1 MDAYTPAADRYATM
15 TYQRCGASGL
25 RLPALAFGMWHG
37 FGELDAFARQRALV
51 RKAFDLGIT
60 HFDLANTYG
69 PPFGAGEETFARIL
83 KADLAAHRDE
93 LIIATKA
100 GHRRPE
106 TPASPYQWDG
116 SRKTLLA
123 SLDQSLRRL
132 GLDYV
137 DIFYLHQPDAETPLE
152 ESMGALS
159 QAVRQGK
166 ALYVG
171 IDRQPPE
178 QARAAARILR
188 ELGTPCLIGLE
199 GYSLFT
205 RGPEAGLLPTLHE
218 EGIGFMAFSPL
229 FQGLLTDKYLGAVP
243 EDSRMARPR
252 GYGGTLDAKW
262 LWPEAM
268 DQLRGLN
275 AIAQRRGQ
283 TLAQMAIAWV
293 LRDPRVTA
301 AVIGASRPE
310 QLDANVGALRNRAF
324 SAEELAAIDEALHA
338 PERARAAA
346 RAQAAPTRASPS
358 ASR

>member
-1 MDAYTPAADRYATM
+1 M

-37 FGELDAFARQRALV
+37 FGELDPFDRQRGLV

-69 PPFGAGEETFARIL
+69 PPFGAGEETFGRIMR
-83 KADLAAHRDE
+83 ADLAAHRDE
-93 LIIATKA
+93 MIIATKA
-100 GHRRPE
+100 GHCRPD
-106 TPASPYQWDG
+106 TPSCPYRWDG

-137 DIFYLHQPDAETPLE
+137 DIFYLHQPDAQTPLE
-152 ESMGALS
+152 ESMSALS

-188 ELGTPCLIGLE
+188 EMGTPCLIELD

-205 RGPEAGLLPTLHE
+205 RGPEQGLLQMLHE
-218 EGIGFMAFSPL
+218 DGVGFMAFSPL
-229 FQGLLTDKYLGAVP
+229 FQGLLTDKYLNAVP
-243 EDSRMARPR
+243 EESRMARPR
-252 GYGGTLDAKW
+252 GYGGTLDESW
-262 LWPEAM
+262 LWPEAK

-275 AIAQRRGQ
+275 AVAQRRGQ

-310 QLDANVGALRNRAF
+310 QLEANVAALKNRTF
-324 SAEELAAIDEALHA
+324 SAEELAAIDEALLA
-338 PERARAAA
+338 PGRA
-346 RAQAAPTRASPS
+346 RAQAQRAG
-358 ASR
+358 A